1 MIQFCE
7 FSVECFVHTCMFN
20 VYFSLVI
27 MEYYCLLVTHHAL
40 SAKSRSNLHVFSL
53 VNVFISACF
62 KFQLQRLK
70 EQLKLH
76 QAAQSNNIIHRAM
89 TEAVDMV
96 TSQHNEIPSPGNHIN
111 HSQNP
116 STIVANSNITQQDI
130 KRGNG
135 SS

>member
-1 MIQFCE
+1 
-7 FSVECFVHTCMFN
+7 MF
-20 VYFSLVI
+20 
-27 MEYYCLLVTHHAL
+27 T
-40 SAKSRSNLHVFSL
+40 
-53 VNVFISACF
+53 SACF
-62 KFQLQRLK
+62 EFQLQRLK

-111 HSQNP
+111 HAQNP
-116 STIVANSNITQQDI
+116 STIVANSNITQHQDI
-130 KRGNG
+130 KRGTG